1 MVECFRCDVTYPYPV
16 LVLGHRTVQH
26 RVEDGTSRDQHVA
39 VGGYVDARA
48 VWCAY
53 DELDVAFDLIVEH
66 VSVAGEHSSTVL
78 PVPWC
83 HLKWHGYNIT
93 VQLVAIYDTFKTD

>member
-1 MVECFRCDVTYPYPV
+1 MVECFRCDVTYSYPV

-48 VWCAY
+48 VWRAY
-53 DELDVAFDLIVEH
+53 DELYVAFDLVVEH
-66 VSVAGEHSSTVL
+66 VSVAGEHSSAVL
-78 PVPWC
+78 PVSR
-83 HLKWHGYNIT
+83 LN
-93 VQLVAIYDTFKTD
+93 L